1 MKNRTLI
8 TVAALLGAATISCQ
22 ACDKR
27 TPDGGLGAS
36 GTSKAVTSPSP
47 TDGSS
52 STAPAATP
60 KPPVHELV
68 GMYVISEVDDNGK
81 ASMVNPNNGIT
92 LFFEAGGFTRIT
104 KENGKVAHT
113 DGGNYRIEGTDQL
126 VLVSNVSD
134 KQPLITPSEKTHK
147 FELSSDGDE
156 LKLWGTGGR
165 IAIFRRE
172 TEGK

>member
-1 MKNRTLI
+1 MKNRALI
-8 TVAALLGAATISCQ
+8 TVAALLVGAAISCQ

-27 TPDGGLGAS
+27 ASESALRDSGA
-36 GTSKAVTSPSP
+36 SKAVASPSA

-52 STAPAATP
+52 STAPAVAA
-60 KPPVHELV
+60 KPPVQQLV
-68 GMYVISEVDDNGK
+68 GMYLISEVDENGK
-81 ASMVNPNNGIT
+81 AAMVNPKNGIT
-92 LFFEAGGFTRIT
+92 LFFQAGGFTRIT

-113 DGGNYRIEGTDQL
+113 DGGTYRIEGTDQL

-134 KQPLITPSEKTHK
+134 KQPLLTPSEKTHK

-165 IAIFRRE
+165 VAIFRRG